1 MNLLRTSILAKLST
15 SRIVRS
21 LSTTVKPRKAGVATD
36 DEMKTFMDKH
46 KGHIIVVDARNKNFS
61 IEQGDEKYAQNIA
74 GNPPLIHDDEYYAQH
89 NPADRPHAINLPYDR
104 VTKSLDVDSFQ
115 FFDGTSM
122 LENDKDTP
130 IITHCG
136 GGGRGQKAKVYL
148 ESQGFTNVIN
158 GGGPSVK
165 EHWALFGSL

>member
-1 MNLLRTSILAKLST
+1 MSAG
-15 SRIVRS
+15 
-21 LSTTVKPRKAGVATD
+21 KPRKPGVATD
-36 DEMKTFMDKH
+36 EEMREFMTKNA
-46 KGHIIVVDARNKNFS
+46 GTTLVVVDARNKDFS
-61 IEQGDEKYAQNIA
+61 NEPGDEKHASNIA
-74 GNPPLIHDDEYYAQH
+74 GNPPLIHTDEYFAQH
-89 NPADRPHAINLPYDR
+89 SPADRPNAINLPYDR
-104 VTKSLDVDSFQ
+104 ATKSMNLDAMD

-122 LENDKDTP
+122 LSKGKETP

-165 EHWALFGSL
+165 EHWELFGSL